1 MNTFLNKEQLDQF
14 FHFRMTGSGP
24 MFVPD
29 SAKNPLDGSAVA
41 ADGAAPFTGQTFF
54 MPAAGTLGTLQRN
67 YFSGP
72 WVWNLDMRAAKMI
85 RFTERKTLE
94 LRATAVNV
102 FNHPTFGNPVTTP
115 TSTNFGAIT
124 GTFNPG
130 GNSRRLMQ
138 FEAYFRF

>member
-1 MNTFLNKEQLDQF
+1 MNTLMTKDQLDQF
-14 FHFRMTGSGP
+14 FTFRMTGNGP

-41 ADGAAPFTGQTFF
+41 TDGSAPFAGQAFF

-72 WVWNLDMRAAKMI
+72 WVWNLDFSAAKTVK
-85 RFTERKTLE
+85 FTEKKALE
-94 LRATAVNV
+94 FRADAVNV
-102 FNHPTFGNPVTTP
+102 FNHPDFGNPVTTP
-115 TSTNFGAIT
+115 TATNFGSIT

-138 FEAYFRF
+138 FGLTFRF